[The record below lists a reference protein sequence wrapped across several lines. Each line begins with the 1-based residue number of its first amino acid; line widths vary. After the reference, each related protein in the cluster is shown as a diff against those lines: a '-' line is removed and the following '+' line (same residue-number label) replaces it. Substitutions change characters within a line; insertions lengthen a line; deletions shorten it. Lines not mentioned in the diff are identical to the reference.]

1 MTILSSVHNQF
12 CLLTLS
18 GGWKLS
24 GAKEIVKDQQLLKFN
39 FYRTHNQLF
48 FLLHICLVFQTSG
61 WRPCKMI
68 E

>member
-1 MTILSSVHNQF
+1 MTILSSARNQF

-24 GAKEIVKDQQLLKFN
+24 GAQEIVKDQQLLKFN

-48 FLLHICLVFQTSG
+48 FLLHTCLAFQTSG
-61 WRPCKMI
+61 WRPCKND
-68 E
+68 

>member
-1 MTILSSVHNQF
+1 MTILSSAHNQF

-24 GAKEIVKDQQLLKFN
+24 GAQEIVKDQQLLKFN

-48 FLLHICLVFQTSG
+48 FCSMYA
-61 WRPCKMI
+61 WRFRLPDGGPVKMI